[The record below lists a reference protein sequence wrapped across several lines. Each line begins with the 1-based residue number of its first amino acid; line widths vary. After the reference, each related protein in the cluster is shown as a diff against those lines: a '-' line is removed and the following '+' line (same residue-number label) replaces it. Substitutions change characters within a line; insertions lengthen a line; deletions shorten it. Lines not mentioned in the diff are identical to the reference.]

1 MPKSETNIIRYATY
15 ASVTVAA
22 LLIGFKF
29 FAWWITHS
37 VSLQAS
43 LIDSILDAI
52 ASFINLIAVY
62 QALKPADA
70 EHRFGHGKAESLAGL
85 GQALFIGLSSL
96 WLLYEARERLMQP
109 EVIESSDVGIAVM
122 LFAIVITLI
131 LVTFQRYVIKTTGST
146 AIAADMLHYR
156 SDLLINSAVIVSLVS
171 ADFFNVQLIDPIFGI
186 LIGFYIL
193 WSAWQIMLQAF
204 NILMDRELE
213 DEDRDRILKIIKSHP
228 EVLDVRDFRTRS
240 SGLQQFF
247 QLHLLMNP
255 NLTLMQADLVAGQV
269 EKEILL
275 AYPKSQVI
283 IRLVP
288 EIPPKKSGK
297 KQKE

>member
-29 FAWWITHS
+29 FAWWMTHS